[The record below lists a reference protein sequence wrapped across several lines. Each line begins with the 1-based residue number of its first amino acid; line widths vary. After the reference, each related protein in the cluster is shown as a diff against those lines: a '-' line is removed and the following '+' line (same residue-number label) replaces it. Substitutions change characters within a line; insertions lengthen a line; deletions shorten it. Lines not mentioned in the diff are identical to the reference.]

1 MGYRASLEDDSLH
14 PGAATE
20 GRLCHSVQKSHP
32 GLSVSHY
39 NRKPC
44 PAAGRGA
51 CDSGIE
57 LSVTKFFAKIW
68 KRCRNEFPRRPERQ
82 RIHLAFERLKEDNQ
96 FSEYQNE
103 EWKVMSLQCTS
114 TSLGWNKG
122 VLLFNLASK
131 SVTWITCLQ
140 LKPEKLKL
148 WVKYNFPSLEW
159 LITEAHCEWQQP
171 NLHSWM
177 SVSVLVAFRSTCE
190 CSRALSS
197 NSG

>member
-1 MGYRASLEDDSLH
+1 MALPQCPEIPPWALSITLQ
-14 PGAATE
+14 
-20 GRLCHSVQKSHP
+20 QKTMSCSRRRSMWQWHWAKC
-32 GLSVSHY
+32 Y
-39 NRKPC
+39 
-44 PAAGRGA
+44 
-51 CDSGIE
+51 
-57 LSVTKFFAKIW
+57 FAKIW
-68 KRCRNEFPRRPERQ
+68 KRCRNEFPGRPERQ

-103 EWKVMSLQCTS
+103 EWKVTSLQCTS

-140 LKPEKLKL
+140 LKPETLKL

-159 LITEAHCEWQQP
+159 LITEAHCEWKQP